1 MTIRLDLKI
10 TYPSEEAADTV
21 FKAVGPDNAGYA
33 ESEMNG
39 SELRFVIK
47 ADNAGTLRNAAD
59 DLLACIKIAEE
70 AAGLSDRRQD
80 DPGD

>member
-1 MTIRLDLKI
+1 MTVRLDLKI
-10 TYPSEEAADTV
+10 TYRSEKAADTV
-21 FKAVGPDNAGYA
+21 FSAVGPDNAGYVN
-33 ESEMNG
+33 SEING
-39 SELRFVIK
+39 NEISFVIK